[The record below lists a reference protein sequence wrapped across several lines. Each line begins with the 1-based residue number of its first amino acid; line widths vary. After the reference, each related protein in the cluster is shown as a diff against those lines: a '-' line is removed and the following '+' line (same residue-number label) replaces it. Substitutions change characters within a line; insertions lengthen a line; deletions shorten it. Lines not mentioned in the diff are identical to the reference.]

1 MQLPSTKVVTIP
13 EFVTATFIAR
23 LARAIVMELQPLDRI
38 LDEFKLTQ
46 DQYAVV
52 KLIPYFKR
60 VCEEFAAEWNR
71 ITSTQDRLRLISAV
85 MLEEGLP
92 RLGSQMVDPNI
103 GAAVAVETGK
113 FFAKIAGVGDGP
125 KTSEAAGGDR
135 FTITINM
142 GQDAKVEIAKDVTP
156 RTAKEVEEPTPL
168 SELPERSA
176 DDKPL
181 EADPERES
189 LEISSEPFPNRN
201 ESEEEV

>member
-1 MQLPSTKVVTIP
+1 
-13 EFVTATFIAR
+13 
-23 LARAIVMELQPLDRI
+23 MELQPLERI
-38 LDEFKLTQ
+38 LEEFKLAQ
-46 DQYAVV
+46 DEYAVV

-125 KTSEAAGGDR
+125 KVNEASAGDR
-135 FTITINM
+135 FTITINL
-142 GQDAKVEIAKDVTP
+142 GEDHKLKFTKDVTP
-156 RTAKEVEEPTPL
+156 RTSEVEASAESDT
-168 SELPERSA
+168 LPEIT
-176 DDKPL
+176 
-181 EADPERES
+181 ERETAAPTVANKPTRES
-189 LEISSEPFPNRN
+189 VQTSGERVPEIEDDV
-201 ESEEEV
+201 EEI